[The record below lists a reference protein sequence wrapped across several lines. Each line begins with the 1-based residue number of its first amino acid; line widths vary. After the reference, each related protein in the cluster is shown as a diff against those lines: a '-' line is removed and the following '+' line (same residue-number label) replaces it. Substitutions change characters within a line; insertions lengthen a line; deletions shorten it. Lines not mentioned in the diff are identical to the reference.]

1 MKHLKKFNEDLEINE
16 SSEFILLLAS
26 WYLFDKLN
34 KIPKENWAQYLME
47 NYKEW
52 FTDFVSFISNY
63 GYPVDVEVLRGKID
77 NIFRLALGRLYKE
90 GGIMDYKTGKQK

>member
-1 MKHLKKFNEDLEINE
+1 MKHLKKFEDLEINE